1 MTWGLFDINIGYS
14 KKSIADVIEVV
25 APSSVPCKS
34 GGDWEAGACH
44 WALGHPCDDYD
55 LFLEFGNKPKRVPS
69 FNLEKPGTW
78 LNAIWILHS
87 ALIYVVKLDIFV
99 ILIFR

>member
-78 LNAIWILHS
+78 LNAI
-87 ALIYVVKLDIFV
+87 
-99 ILIFR
+99 